1 MISKVYYKLRPPH
14 EQEGREGDVVI
25 SSYNGK
31 SFIFVKTRNKWH
43 QTQELLPKNVSRLK
57 ESELGATNML
67 GNLNLGK
74 NKIASLGY
82 NSGLGIDSSDNKVFV
97 DSPSGFVV
105 HHNMYL
111 AKSNYSKIYFDGTSS
126 PGDYIMSSVNCLDIY
141 AVGKGITRIQSGNT
155 SRDDGIVIPIGDKLI
170 FSGSDLETDGFG
182 ETTDT
187 KYYLSRAGAEETA
200 TLGIGFYTNNEAAL
214 TLTNTYASLNK
225 DNYEL
230 RFHDGSY
237 YTGFKSHAT
246 MTANAMY
253 TLPPAYPSGN
263 KILQSDTSG
272 NLTWV
277 TDSTVAALTTE
288 EVQDIVGAMFT
299 GNTETRISATYEDGD
314 GTIDLVADAA
324 PITALNSATANEL
337 VTVGATT
344 TELDAESNL
353 TFSGTVLNTTYL
365 EVGDN
370 LGTAGSSAFI
380 KQIIGHAD
388 GTSTPAAL
396 DFYKARGSEGSPSAV
411 AQNDYLA
418 TQRYLG
424 YDGNS
429 YELSAAIR
437 GDVDGSV
444 ADGEVPGM
452 LNFLTAPTGTL
463 QSRMV
468 IDSGGSVG
476 IGTWDTTSKPHNM
489 LSVDGT
495 IGLEE
500 RASADTDATTYGQI
514 WVKNTDPNELWF
526 TDGDGADIKVAPNIY
541 SVHSH
546 NLSGRHSSVNT
557 WYASNQS
564 WGTSITAAD
573 WATSKFNYSCYNSK
587 TPVTLKSWKWV
598 GEVSSAVNWEWEL
611 WDVTLPTNGTLAA
624 STVAQVGST
633 VSVSGAT
640 AYGIYSIGVDGL
652 SYAVAAGHQLY
663 MLLRY
668 TSGSGTKYSYGTL
681 TMEFVN

>member
-141 AVGKGITRIQSGNT
+141 AGGKGITRIQSGNT

-170 FSGSDLETDGFG
+170 LSGSDLETDGFG

-277 TDSTVAALTTE
+277 TDSTVAALT
-288 EVQDIVGAMFT
+288 
-299 GNTETRISATYEDGD
+299 S
-314 GTIDLVADAA
+314 
-324 PITALNSATANEL
+324 EL
-337 VTVGATT
+337 R
-344 TELDAESNL
+344 L
-353 TFSGTVLNTTYL
+353 
-365 EVGDN
+365 
-370 LGTAGSSAFI
+370 
-380 KQIIGHAD
+380 
-388 GTSTPAAL
+388 
-396 DFYKARGSEGSPSAV
+396 
-411 AQNDYLA
+411 
-418 TQRYLG
+418 
-424 YDGNS
+424 
-429 YELSAAIR
+429 
-437 GDVDGSV
+437 
-444 ADGEVPGM
+444 
-452 LNFLTAPTGTL
+452 
-463 QSRMV
+463 
-468 IDSGGSVG
+468 
-476 IGTWDTTSKPHNM
+476 
-489 LSVDGT
+489 
-495 IGLEE
+495 
-500 RASADTDATTYGQI
+500 
-514 WVKNTDPNELWF
+514 
-526 TDGDGADIKVAPNIY
+526 
-541 SVHSH
+541 
-546 NLSGRHSSVNT
+546 
-557 WYASNQS
+557 
-564 WGTSITAAD
+564 
-573 WATSKFNYSCYNSK
+573 
-587 TPVTLKSWKWV
+587 
-598 GEVSSAVNWEWEL
+598 
-611 WDVTLPTNGTLAA
+611 
-624 STVAQVGST
+624 
-633 VSVSGAT
+633 
-640 AYGIYSIGVDGL
+640 
-652 SYAVAAGHQLY
+652 
-663 MLLRY
+663 
-668 TSGSGTKYSYGTL
+668 
-681 TMEFVN
+681 